1 MEVQETAPKTLE
13 QETAPKTLEQEQDE
27 LDKFMAQYKTEPT
40 TVEVSKTDLPPTEQ
54 QTNVAVTQPVQTPVS
69 QPPPTS
75 SDPEAPYG
83 RYQRG
88 KNKGKPRSTPYISVK
103 GVSSVPP
110 PSVPN
115 PGLPQAQPKLSGML
129 ISAGLFLMLVNLCL
143 PLFISMVNNF
153 FSKDKLNPD
162 HLKLTKE
169 QIKELDPV
177 CDAVMKQ
184 ASVTGNPLLLLI
196 LGICTAMGMNYMM
209 WKMKQ
214 PVNPKKDGVKPTT

>member
-1 MEVQETAPKTLE
+1 MEVQE
-13 QETAPKTLEQEQDE
+13 QPKTLEQEQQE
-27 LDKFMAQYKTEPT
+27 LDMFMAQYKTEAVIVEPKKEET
-40 TVEVSKTDLPPTEQ
+40 TSTE
-54 QTNVAVTQPVQTPVS
+54 TVNNLTVQTPV
-69 QPPPTS
+69 QPTPIITDS
-75 SDPEAPYG
+75 EAPYG

-88 KNKGKPRSTPYISVK
+88 KKKGQPRTAPYISSK
-103 GVSSVPP
+103 GVSSVPVSP
-110 PSVPN
+110 AAN
-115 PGLPQAQPKLSGML
+115 PALPQQQPKLSGML

-162 HLKLTKE
+162 HLKLTKD

-184 ASVTGNPLLLLI
+184 ASVTGNPVLLLI

-214 PVNPKKDGVKPTT
+214 PNTKPNDTIKRT